1 MLAESERW
9 SMSRTIHMCIS
20 LRGALMN
27 WEDRAWR
34 NCVTADDGHIMTPS
48 EVKLQF
54 LDYLAEGKKVIPM
67 DSSCDN
73 FDFQKGCLGH
83 ESH

>member
-1 MLAESERW
+1 
-9 SMSRTIHMCIS
+9 MSRTTHMCID

-27 WEDRAWR
+27 WEDRMWR
-34 NCVTADDGHIMTPS
+34 KCVTADDGHTMSPQ

-54 LDYLAEGKKVIPM
+54 LEHIAEGKKVIPM
-67 DSSCDN
+67 DPSCDN

-83 ESH
+83 EV

>member
-1 MLAESERW
+1 
-9 SMSRTIHMCIS
+9 MSRTTHMCID

-27 WEDRAWR
+27 WEDRMWR
-34 NCVTADDGHIMTPS
+34 KCVTADDGHTMTPQ
-48 EVKLQF
+48 EVKLEF
-54 LDYLAEGKKVIPM
+54 LNALSEGKKVIPM

-83 ESH
+83 ERN

>member
-1 MLAESERW
+1 
-9 SMSRTIHMCIS
+9 MSRTTHLCID

-27 WEDRAWR
+27 WEDRMWR
-34 NCVTADDGHIMTPS
+34 KCVTADDGHTMSPQ
-48 EVKLQF
+48 EVKMQF
-54 LDYLAEGKKVIPM
+54 LDELAKGKKVIPM

-83 ESH
+83 ERN